1 MDERIVCI
9 DLNEEFQLTTL
20 ELLNTDTEISD
31 TEISSTTMAG
41 ARSTRKRSKKGEEQ
55 DGTGRGGKS
64 LPPKKRSSEEMV
76 RRVRPPPPR
85 ATQSEDENSSVDE
98 VMDDVCHGRKRRDDY
113 SIEGGNDF
121 GYDNSEEEDSE
132 DEDSKDEDPIVT
144 LEPYKKKKS
153 AVAGAVA
160 GVPRNVTTSSSP
172 AHDISL
178 LSEFSKYKVQITPEM
193 EKRIKQLE
201 LAQQEMALVKTE
213 VNELKM
219 KIKDY
224 ECQIAIYEMTKGSKK
239 KRDKKDMDPASQQM
253 LMEAKAIFC
262 SKIGRVVKFPGPG
275 WKLYSEEDKTI
286 CGMMLPHIN
295 FPSDSTSAQ
304 KTVLWNEVV
313 VPELGRILSDHK
325 NKITQ
330 LMRKQHDGELTID
343 DDNAGVNMHLTISL
357 QCS

>member
-1 MDERIVCI
+1 MAERFVCI
-9 DLNEEFQLTTL
+9 NLNEEFQLTTL
-20 ELLNTDTEISD
+20 DILNSDTDTEFCSN
-31 TEISSTTMAG
+31 TMTGTRNA
-41 ARSTRKRSKKGEEQ
+41 RKRKAYKDKQ
-55 DGTGRGGKS
+55 DGHGIGRGEKMTT
-64 LPPKKRSSEEMV
+64 KKRNEV
-76 RRVRPPPPR
+76 LPLPQ
-85 ATQSEDENSSVDE
+85 ATQTDDDNSRVQR
-98 VMDDVCHGRKRRDDY
+98 HKRKRRDDY
-113 SIEGGNDF
+113 V
-121 GYDNSEEEDSE
+121 SEEEESE
-132 DEDSKDEDPIVT
+132 DDGSESDEESDDEEEDDIMPLRQI
-144 LEPYKKKKS
+144 KKKKS
-153 AVAGAVA
+153 I
-160 GVPRNVTTSSSP
+160 PRNVTASSP

-201 LAQQEMALVKTE
+201 SAQQEMALVKTE

-343 DDNAGVNMHLTISL
+343 DDNANVNMHLTISL

>member
-1 MDERIVCI
+1 MAERFVCI
-9 DLNEEFQLTTL
+9 NLNEEFQLTTL
-20 ELLNTDTEISD
+20 DLLNSDTDTD
-31 TEISSTTMAG
+31 FCWNTMAG
-41 ARSTRKRSKKGEEQ
+41 TRKRKASKDKQ
-55 DGTGRGGKS
+55 DGRGIGGGEKVTT
-64 LPPKKRSSEEMV
+64 KKRNEV
-76 RRVRPPPPR
+76 LRQ
-85 ATQSEDENSSVDE
+85 ATQTDDDNSRIEE
-98 VMDDVCHGRKRRDDY
+98 VRVNVRHGRKRHDDY
-113 SIEGGNDF
+113 V
-121 GYDNSEEEDSE
+121 SEEEESEDYGSDESDEDSE
-132 DEDSKDEDPIVT
+132 DEEESVIVR
-144 LEPYKKKKS
+144 LNKKKKS
-153 AVAGAVA
+153 I
-160 GVPRNVTTSSSP
+160 PRNVTASSSP

-201 LAQQEMALVKTE
+201 SAQQEMALVKTE

-224 ECQIAIYEMTKGSKK
+224 ECQIAIYEMTKGSKN

-295 FPSDSTSAQ
+295 FPADSTSAQ
-304 KTVLWNEVV
+304 KRVLWNEVV

-343 DDNAGVNMHLTISL
+343 DDNADVNMHLTISL

>member
-9 DLNEEFQLTTL
+9 DLNAEFQLTTL
-20 ELLNTDTEISD
+20 ELLNTD

-41 ARSTRKRSKKGEEQ
+41 ARSTRKRSKKGEQQ
-55 DGTGRGGKS
+55 DGNGRGGKS

-76 RRVRPPPPR
+76 RRVPLPPPQ

-98 VMDDVCHGRKRRDDY
+98 VMDDVRHGRKRRDEY
-113 SIEGGNDF
+113 SIEGGNDC

-132 DEDSKDEDPIVT
+132 DEDSEDEDPIVT
-144 LEPYKKKKS
+144 LEPYKKKKKS
-153 AVAGAVA
+153 AVAA
-160 GVPRNVTTSSSP
+160 GVPRNVTASSSP

-201 LAQQEMALVKTE
+201 SAQQEMALVKTE

-343 DDNAGVNMHLTISL
+343 DDNANVNMHLTISL